1 MDENRFVDDEE
12 PIVELVRLLDRE
24 RVAMLR
30 IELRHIYG
38 VKEVLAMVLHDEH
51 RHAKAL
57 LRNERQ
63 DRPGLRRCATGLRSA
78 ACRSPQS

>member
-38 VKEVLAMVLHDEH
+38 VKEVSCDGSSRRAPT
-51 RHAKAL
+51 
-57 LRNERQ
+57 RQ
-63 DRPGLRRCATGLRSA
+63 GASA
-78 ACRSPQS
+78 Q